1 MTIDS
6 VTSST
11 PESLTG
17 RVKWFNN
24 KAGFGFIT
32 VTEGNRSGSDIFVHH
47 SNVAV
52 AEQQYRYLVQGEYV
66 QFVLT
71 ATEGGKH
78 PFQASNVCG
87 INGGKLM
94 CETRNENKTLRRS
107 YKPSSSTSIPTTL
120 DESKTDNDTD
130 VPPVKQS
137 RTQVKTPRPRG
148 EGPRDSAS
156 QKWTVV
162 EGTGHAKRRG
172 RPPRS
177 SVSESQ

>member
-47 SNVAV
+47 SNVEV

-107 YKPSSSTSIPTTL
+107 YKPLSTTTNDENVL
-120 DESKTDNDTD
+120 DSA
-130 VPPVKQS
+130 PPVKETRPQG
-137 RTQVKTPRPRG
+137 KTPRPRG
-148 EGPRDSAS
+148 EGPRDSTS

-162 EGTGHAKRRG
+162 EGTGPAKRRG
-172 RPPRS
+172 RPPHAN
-177 SVSESQ
+177 VAPSEST